1 MSLVNGKENQHK
13 FLMVNTRIKIIIK
26 LGLRVGLIVDSS

>member
-26 LGLRVGLIVDSS
+26 LGLDYVLG